1 MRICDTC
8 GSKSRPGIYFDGKTW
23 RCEYCKTWCD
33 EAPRETVTRPEL
45 FYVMDKKTAAL
56 KRIHR
61 LCNDLLEKNEL
72 DTRQIISVKLIRE
85 LASTNYP
92 PLEP

>member
-1 MRICDTC
+1 
-8 GSKSRPGIYFDGKTW
+8 
-23 RCEYCKTWCD
+23 
-33 EAPRETVTRPEL
+33 
-45 FYVMDKKTAAL
+45 MDKKTAAL